1 MGVSGVGKSM
11 LFSLAGHGLAGW
23 SSHVMREMLEAAAA
37 RFGGAKP
44 SQLDVPSRR
53 VARQHVSEALHLAA
67 RRARRGLLCE
77 GHMGEL
83 PVGDLGKF
91 CGA

>member
-11 LFSLAGHGLAGW
+11 LFSLAGHGLADW
-23 SSHVMREMLEAAAA
+23 SSHVMRDMLEAAAA

-67 RRARRGLLCE
+67 RRARRGLLC
-77 GHMGEL
+77 
-83 PVGDLGKF
+83 
-91 CGA
+91 